1 MTETAFFDLSLALAT
16 LLPAALAT
24 LLALA
29 AAALLWERLRLRRLF
44 NRLDD
49 MLDRALQGEFREEV
63 FDESRLSAVEARLAQ
78 YLTASAAEARAIQE
92 ERDRIK
98 ALIADISHQTKTPI
112 ANVLLYAQLLGEQ
125 PLSPEGRDCLAAL
138 EGQTEKLRTLIEVLV
153 KTSRLETGVLVLHP
167 EPASLSPLLED
178 CAAQFSPQAAERGVA
193 LSLVPAEGAAAV
205 FDPKWTAE
213 ALCCLLDNAV
223 KYTPPGG
230 SVTVQAVSYEL
241 FCRINVTDTGPGIPE
256 EQQAKIFQR
265 FYRAP
270 AAAGR
275 EGVGIGLYLARQIAE
290 SQGGY
295 IRVFSKPGKGAK
307 FSLFLPRTQSL
318 SSEPRR

>member
-1 MTETAFFDLSLALAT
+1 MTEIAFFDLSLTMTT
-16 LLPAALAT
+16 LLPAALTA

-29 AAALLWERLRLRRLF
+29 AAALLRERLRLRRTFKDLEA
-44 NRLDD
+44 
-49 MLDRALQGEFREEV
+49 MLDRALRGQFREEV
-63 FDESRLSAVEARLAQ
+63 FDESRLSNLEVRLAR
-78 YLTASAAEARAIQE
+78 YLAASAAESRALQE
-92 ERDRIK
+92 ERDKIK

-125 PLSPEGRDCLAAL
+125 PLSPEGRDCLTAL
-138 EGQTEKLRTLIEVLV
+138 EGQTEKLRSLIETLV

-167 EPASLSPLLED
+167 RPASLAPILED
-178 CAAQFSPQAAERGVA
+178 CAAQFVPRAAERDVE
-193 LSLVPAEGAAAV
+193 LTLVPAEDAAAV

-230 SVTVQAVSYEL
+230 SVTLQAVPYEL

-256 EQQAKIFQR
+256 ADQAKIFQR
-265 FYRAP
+265 FYRS
-270 AAAGR
+270 AGAR
-275 EGVGIGLYLARQIAE
+275 DAEGVGIGLYLARQIAE

-295 IRVFSKPGKGAK
+295 IRVFSKPGRGTK
-307 FSLFLPRTQSL
+307 FSLFLPRTQSH
-318 SSEPRR
+318 SQPRR